1 MLYQKPNK
9 SVIINICEIISE
21 HLPQVYQGWLAHPKH
36 FFLAVIMIVIWL
48 MLGEIFAFSD
58 TWQLFIN
65 TLTTII
71 TFLMVFLIQNT
82 QNRDTKAIQMKLDE
96 LLRSTK
102 SARNEFIDIE
112 RMSDEQLELMHE
124 EFEKLHNRA
133 EKELNRRRPK

>member
-1 MLYQKPNK
+1 MKDYFR
-9 SVIINICEIISE
+9 SFATGVSR
-21 HLPQVYQGWLAHPKH
+21 LAGSPKT
-36 FFLAVIMIVIWL
+36 FVLAVIMIVIWL
-48 MLGEIFAFSD
+48 MLGELFSFSD

-82 QNRDTKAIQMKLDE
+82 QNRDTKAIHMKLDE

-102 SARNEFIDIE
+102 TARNEFIDIE
-112 RMSDEQLELMHE
+112 KMSDERLEAMHE

-133 EKELNRRRPK
+133 ERELNRRKPKNKLVT